1 MQIRTILHPT
11 DYSELSQSA
20 FRYAIELAQV
30 HGARVI
36 VLHVVETLGPE
47 NVTFGEAVSR
57 RQPDSYR
64 QRLWEELHKAIPPE
78 RAVELEYVLGEG
90 DPVTAILEAAA
101 EHHSDLIVLGSH
113 GRRGLQRLLHG
124 SVAEEVIRRST
135 CPVLVVKMPAAAET
149 VAHETET
156 ALHPHLLSEGSS

>member
-1 MQIRTILHPT
+1 MPIRTILHPT
-11 DYSELSQSA
+11 DYSELSQAA
-20 FRYAIELAQV
+20 FRYAVELAQV

-36 VLHVVETLGPE
+36 VVHVVETLGPE
-47 NVTFGEAVSR
+47 NVTFGEAVSQ

-78 RAVELEYVLGEG
+78 RAAELEYILGEG
-90 DPVTAILEAAA
+90 DPVTAILEAAG
-101 EHHSDLIVLGSH
+101 EHHCDLIVLGSH

-124 SVAEEVIRRST
+124 SVAEEVIRRSI
-135 CPVLVVKMPAAAET
+135 CPVLVVKMPAAAES
-149 VAHETET
+149 VAHEAET